1 MALTFKQKLF
11 CEEYV
16 AAGYKDQIK
25 CYMRAF
31 PDASPETANAKSWAL
46 LKREDILGYIRS
58 LQKERFDALNVSAER
73 IALKLSQMAFAD
85 KDDEVYTPAVQQK
98 ALELLQ
104 KQLGLQTQRVD
115 AKVEVNNITVDIEEE

>member
-1 MALTFKQKLF
+1 MALTMKQKLF

-25 CYMRAF
+25 CYMRAY

-46 LKREDILGYIRS
+46 LKREDILGYIRA
-58 LQKERFDALNVSAER
+58 LQKDRFDALNVSADR

-85 KDDEVYTPAVQQK
+85 KDDEVYTPSIQQK

-104 KQLGLQTQRVD
+104 KQLGLQTQ
-115 AKVEVNNITVDIEEE
+115 KVEAEVKTTTIQVDLEDE

>member
-31 PDASPETANAKSWAL
+31 PDASPETANAESWKL
-46 LKREDILGYIRS
+46 LKREPIRAYIREI
-58 LQKERFDALNVSAER
+58 QKERFDALNVSAER
-73 IALKLSQMAFAD
+73 IAQELAKMAFAEI
-85 KDDEVYTPAVQQK
+85 DDDNTAASK
-98 ALELLQ
+98 ARALELLQ

>member
-31 PDASPETANAKSWAL
+31 PDASPETANAESWKL
-46 LKREDILGYIRS
+46 LKREPIRAYIREI
-58 LQKERFDALNVSAER
+58 QKERFDALNVSAER
-73 IALKLSQMAFAD
+73 IALKLTQMAFAD

>member
-1 MALTFKQKLF
+1 MALTMKQKLF

-31 PDASPETANAKSWAL
+31 PDASPETANAESWKL
-46 LKREDILGYIRS
+46 LKREPIRAYIRE

-73 IALKLSQMAFAD
+73 IAQELTRMAFHEEDDVYRPAD
-85 KDDEVYTPAVQQK
+85 KAR

-104 KQLGLQTQRVD
+104 KQLGLQTQ
-115 AKVEVNNITVDIEEE
+115 KVEADIKTTVIEVDLDGE